1 MEDCDEFAEELLM
14 NIIITANKK
23 VTNPSYTPPT
33 ISLGMQIKRF
43 FTRLFE
49 LPIYLKIILFLA
61 TITTIGTPS
70 LTYYYVE
77 SRLSAYEISQQNG
90 DELRDMVSEVV
101 RLEEKLGKKTNSGK
115 IWKLVKEHETITQHG
130 GYKRSYR
137 KFSILQ
143 YEAAK
148 KYLAR
153 LINDLS
159 QEASSTQYI
168 SSHKPY

>member
-1 MEDCDEFAEELLM
+1 M
-14 NIIITANKK
+14 
-23 VTNPSYTPPT
+23 
-33 ISLGMQIKRF
+33 
-43 FTRLFE
+43 
-49 LPIYLKIILFLA
+49 
-61 TITTIGTPS
+61 
-70 LTYYYVE
+70 
-77 SRLSAYEISQQNG
+77 
-90 DELRDMVSEVV
+90 
-101 RLEEKLGKKTNSGK
+101 
-115 IWKLVKEHETITQHG
+115 KEHETITQHG

-137 KFSILQ
+137 KFSIIQ

>member
-1 MEDCDEFAEELLM
+1 M
-14 NIIITANKK
+14 
-23 VTNPSYTPPT
+23 VT
-33 ISLGMQIKRF
+33 
-43 FTRLFE
+43 
-49 LPIYLKIILFLA
+49 
-61 TITTIGTPS
+61 
-70 LTYYYVE
+70 
-77 SRLSAYEISQQNG
+77 SAFHEISQQNG

-115 IWKLVKEHETITQHG
+115 IWKLVKEHETITQHS